1 MNLNLFNTHTLAG
14 RLEIIWARGNFIA
27 NRGRR
32 GYRIE
37 LYDLGSFFAE
47 IWYNP
52 ENDYISLVRGFTS
65 KKALEPYITQVDLM
79 EMFDW

>member
-14 RLEIIWARGNFIA
+14 RLEIIWAHGNFIA
-27 NRGRR
+27 YRGRR

-37 LYDLGSFFAE
+37 LYNLGSFFAE
-47 IWYNP
+47 VWYNP

-65 KKALEPYITQVDLM
+65 NKALEPYITQVDLM
-79 EMFDW
+79 EMLDW

>member
-1 MNLNLFNTHTLAG
+1 MDLTFFNTHTLAG
-14 RLEIIWARGNFIA
+14 RLEIIWAHGNFIA
-27 NRGRR
+27 FRGRR
-32 GYRIE
+32 GYRIA

-52 ENDYISLVRGFTS
+52 ANDYVSLVRGFIS
-65 KKALEPYITQVDLM
+65 KKALEPYINQVDLM

>member
-1 MNLNLFNTHTLAG
+1 MTLSQFNTHSLAA
-14 RLEIIWARGNFIA
+14 RLEIIWEHGNFLA
-27 NRGRR
+27 FRGRR
-32 GYRIE
+32 GYRIA

-52 ENDYISLVRGFTS
+52 QTEYISLVRGYES
-65 KKALEPYITQVDLM
+65 KKALEPYLAEIDLM

>member
-14 RLEIIWARGNFIA
+14 RLEIIWAHGNFIA

-32 GYRIE
+32 GYRIA

-52 ENDYISLVRGFTS
+52 ENDYISLVRGFSS
-65 KKALEPYITQVDLM
+65 KKALEPYINQVDLM